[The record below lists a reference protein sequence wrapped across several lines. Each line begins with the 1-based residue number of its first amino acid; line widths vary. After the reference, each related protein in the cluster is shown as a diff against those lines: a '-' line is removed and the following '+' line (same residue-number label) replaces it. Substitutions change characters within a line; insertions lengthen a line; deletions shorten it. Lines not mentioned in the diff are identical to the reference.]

1 MARCRASPAAAPS
14 FLDVLVIDRP
24 LAPCRFPP
32 TVLFLARRSLTVRV
46 LGAAEQSDQPERAQL
61 SRLVC
66 LGAVARARLSSTFGR
81 ARLAPAPSESRV
93 SLEYLGGPVP
103 RVRGAALLD
112 GGTAPIPSTHRPA
125 LVRGPVPFS
134 GRAVTR
140 DLVRVALGPSP
151 ATSHVATQL
160 HVAARLRPL
169 PHLAARPT
177 PTVLSY
183 YVTSP
188 LLSRSLPVAQA
199 VLGSWA
205 LPNKRMNRSA
215 HSRVGRPRWCS
226 RARPVILDVRP
237 LQLGCCAFG
246 TMRQP
251 T

>member
-1 MARCRASPAAAPS
+1 MNRSPPVTAPQLATSRASHRVRRFARLLCPRGSVSLLTCGRSLISRRARLRPSPRTTSPPLLCPLPRASLCQCSRSARCRTIGSTGARTAE
-14 FLDVLVIDRP
+14 LVVP
-24 LAPCRFPP
+24 VC
-32 TVLFLARRSLTVRV
+32 SRV
-46 LGAAEQSDQPERAQL
+46 
-61 SRLVC
+61 
-66 LGAVARARLSSTFGR
+66 RARLSSTFGR
-81 ARLAPAPSESRV
+81 ASLVVAPLEPSLSRQTV
-93 SLEYLGGPVP
+93 GGLVP
-103 RVRGAALLD
+103 RVRCAAYLD
-112 GGTAPIPSTHRPA
+112 AGTAPIPSTHRPA

-188 LLSRSLPVAQA
+188 LLSRSSPVAQA

-205 LPNKRMNRSA
+205 LPNNRMNRSA
-215 HSRVGRPRWCS
+215 HS
-226 RARPVILDVRP
+226 
-237 LQLGCCAFG
+237 
-246 TMRQP
+246 
-251 T
+251 